1 MQNMRNLSAE
11 YVQAVQF
18 LNGCGGDVLNAVER
32 LENLID
38 AFFINGQREKA
49 ERVEKI
55 LLIIKKGI

>member
-1 MQNMRNLSAE
+1 MEKISRE

-18 LNGCGGDVLNAVER
+18 VNGCGGDVADAVER

-55 LLIIKKGI
+55 LSIIKKGL

>member
-1 MQNMRNLSAE
+1 MEKISRE

-18 LNGCGGDVLNAVER
+18 VNGCGGDVVDAVER
-32 LENLID
+32 LESLID